1 MLERQI
7 RLATHAVMP
16 PGWVHKVP
24 LLWNKVVVQ
33 STRRRSGEEQ
43 GLVGKQ
49 SPFAQI
55 SKNKSQSCPGM
66 GVAQH
71 DAADMS
77 EPESTGQVPAAR
89 PHEHHLMECNQK
101 PSVTYGLSLS
111 KDTYAAE

>member
-1 MLERQI
+1 MKTLRRGARLGYER
-7 RLATHAVMP
+7 
-16 PGWVHKVP
+16 
-24 LLWNKVVVQ
+24 
-33 STRRRSGEEQ
+33 
-43 GLVGKQ
+43 KQ

-89 PHEHHLMECNQK
+89 PHEHHLTDCNQK
-101 PSVTYGLSLS
+101 PSVTYGLNLS
-111 KDTYAAE
+111 NDTYAAE